1 MRRFFDEGQ
10 PGEKLKPQF
19 DRMLNAL
26 QVPKAIYDAEL
37 DHIMRFVESTLESA
51 GGEPAGK
58 HAYHTDVLSLAEE
71 GEQSLSPDQK
81 TMREVYAEGFYSI
94 LPSFFRTIQYLT
106 MTKRDFAIVFRT
118 FGTDLENV
126 VWEFNK
132 YCSGEH
138 ICFNGKNGT
147 HSVRADGTH
156 GTRDMRLNTKPQ
168 LGLYYRAGR
177 SLSDA
182 RLVTGSLNRVSDEY

>member
-1 MRRFFDEGQ
+1 MRRFFDEGA
-10 PGEKLKPQF
+10 PGEKLKPHY
-19 DRMLNAL
+19 DKMLRAL

-37 DHIMRFVESTLESA
+37 DAIMRFVESTLESA
-51 GGEPAGK
+51 GGEGAGK
-58 HAYHTDVLSLAEE
+58 SPLYSQIAAEE

-81 TMREVYAEGFYSI
+81 TMREVFAEGYLSL
-94 LPSFFRTIQYLT
+94 LPSFFRTLQYLNLS
-106 MTKRDFAIVFRT
+106 KRDYAIVFRT
-118 FGTDLENV
+118 FGSDLENI

-147 HSVRADGTH
+147 HQMRADGTH

-168 LGLYYRAGR
+168 FGLYYRGGR
-177 SLSDA
+177 KLTEA
-182 RLVTGSLNRVSDEY
+182 HLVTGTLNRVSVLTVS